1 MTVTNLGMP
10 RVGFFTDT
18 SVCIGCKAC
27 EVACKEW
34 NAIPADGA
42 LDLTGEDMDA
52 LNGRPGVRL
61 LSEPEFRTFSIKMN
75 TRHGPLMDVELRRAV
90 SYAFNYQGM
99 LDAFETA

>member
-42 LDLTGEDMDA
+42 LDLTGESFDNTSHLGASEA
-52 LNGRPGVRL
+52 LAECRRVSGQLGLPCLDPVSMGVEAIVDNL
-61 LSEPEFRTFSIKMN
+61 LACCAN
-75 TRHGPLMDVELRRAV
+75 
-90 SYAFNYQGM
+90 
-99 LDAFETA
+99 